1 MALVACA
8 LAVGP
13 QPVGLSES
21 APEWKFGSDQ
31 RWERGNRSTLDNPAP
46 GKYDAASGI
55 GNQADSKKVSLPHFG
70 FGTSTREDQE
80 RVFVTQEHNKTL
92 FGRLSP
98 GPSTYTLNPAM
109 GKQHLSYEPVGF
121 QRKIRNG
128 SQPSWIFGKSERLGA
143 AQPNSVPGPGA
154 YKTVSAVA
162 PQANSTK
169 PSKPSYG
176 FGTSNRDHAA
186 KVCAHAHPHICATAC
201 VLPAYIARTYEQTRR
216 SPQWPS
222 ITAHMH
228 SRPPHSH
235 LIRNPPSRAPFACAL
250 HCAHMLHIGVH
261 QQRAQRG
268 DGWPRCAG
276 ARAVRH
282 EEPDRHTARLLKSG
296 LRTILWVWGQ
306 VCGRLLKGQDE
317 QPRPRRLRHL
327 RSRAF

>member
-21 APEWKFGSDQ
+21 APEWKFGADQ

-128 SQPSWIFGKSERLGA
+128 
-143 AQPNSVPGPGA
+143 
-154 YKTVSAVA
+154 
-162 PQANSTK
+162 
-169 PSKPSYG
+169 
-176 FGTSNRDHAA
+176 
-186 KVCAHAHPHICATAC
+186 
-201 VLPAYIARTYEQTRR
+201 
-216 SPQWPS
+216 
-222 ITAHMH
+222 
-228 SRPPHSH
+228 
-235 LIRNPPSRAPFACAL
+235 
-250 HCAHMLHIGVH
+250 
-261 QQRAQRG
+261 
-268 DGWPRCAG
+268 
-276 ARAVRH
+276 
-282 EEPDRHTARLLKSG
+282 
-296 LRTILWVWGQ
+296 
-306 VCGRLLKGQDE
+306 
-317 QPRPRRLRHL
+317 
-327 RSRAF
+327 

>member
-8 LAVGP
+8 LAVGQ

-21 APEWKFGSDQ
+21 APEWKFGADQ

-186 KVCAHAHPHICATAC
+186 KVCAHAHPHIYAP
-201 VLPAYIARTYEQTRR
+201 LPACCLRISHERMSRR
-216 SPQWPS
+216 GVP
-222 ITAHMH
+222 
-228 SRPPHSH
+228 R
-235 LIRNPPSRAPFACAL
+235 
-250 HCAHMLHIGVH
+250 IG
-261 QQRAQRG
+261 
-268 DGWPRCAG
+268 PLL
-276 ARAVRH
+276 
-282 EEPDRHTARLLKSG
+282 RHTCTRGRPIHTSFATLL
-296 LRTILWVWGQ
+296 RA
-306 VCGRLLKGQDE
+306 
-317 QPRPRRLRHL
+317 RRLRV
-327 RSRAF
+327 RCTARICST